1 MALESRLGG
10 AGFSALP
17 QLTSLQHSSVN
28 AGFDRLQRAMQFFSN
43 MVTTMNEN
51 RKNRQAQRKQQKRA
65 EKSAMKR
72 LLTGAGIDLGT
83 DLVGAGVGAAALGGL
98 AEAPASAADTALSS
112 TVDST
117 LPAALPA
124 ALPAPSP
131 GLGDIGASS
140 LMPGEYDAVSK
151 LASPGLP
158 AIVPQGAASAVS
170 SAPALSYKP
179 NFARDFGLLFAGT
192 RIPGLAGAVV
202 NAPYKTALTNADIA
216 LRGAQEARNWAGLR
230 TELARANELGSRVS
244 ERKSLLP
251 YRQDELR
258 ARASQYN
265 AGAKEN
271 LNQAD
276 LAAARTMTENSLRDP
291 RIANVES
298 GTMRNRAAAG
308 ASDASA
314 ALRGSLTDI
323 NRAKLPFV
331 ETQEG
336 LKSDKLRAEISG
348 IDARTNRTYKH
359 SSFQFPM
366 TDETLNMP
374 LPGAGGRTVGEV
386 LPAIGAGIPASAFRP
401 PASGSAASIN
411 PPNISRLETRLND
424 AQDPQSMMDIVDQYF
439 AEGNLN
445 EAEYINYYR
454 QISPAGVVSK
464 YIDPYKLNSAGPAGA
479 ISYATSGNNA
489 KTPVETDY
497 WRRWRQSLNGGR

>member
-83 DLVGAGVGAAALGGL
+83 DLVSAGVGAAALGGL

-124 ALPAPSP
+124 TSP
-131 GLGDIGASS
+131 GLDDIGASS

-192 RIPGLAGAVV
+192 RIPGLASAAA

-216 LRGAQEARNWAGLR
+216 LRGAQEARNWAGLG

-244 ERKSLLP
+244 ERESLLP

-348 IDARTNRTYKH
+348 IDARTNRTYND

-401 PASGSAASIN
+401 PASGSGGGSGVRPMSTADVGFFADSDTVGSV
-411 PPNISRLETRLND
+411 PPEVANQFAKSRGVTPVAGIDGFTQRLANL
-424 AQDPQSMMDIVDQYF
+424 IG
-439 AEGNLN
+439 EGRP
-445 EAEYINYYR
+445 EAEADALYDFFVSNSLFQSEDEAQFAR
-454 QISPAGVVSK
+454 QI
-464 YIDPYKLNSAGPAGA
+464 L
-479 ISYATSGNNA
+479 
-489 KTPVETDY
+489 EQQ
-497 WRRWRQSLNGGR
+497 RQRFRSR